1 MRRNILFLLCFIFIM
16 AISLTGCNSSADSG
30 DKPDETTPPVQ
41 QSESAQKEVTLY
53 FANASAEGLVAEKR
67 SVEVKDDADLPAI
80 LVEEL
85 IAGPKDQDLSPTIPP
100 ETQLRSVEVTDK
112 VAAVDF
118 SGEIITKHWGGSA
131 GETMTILSVV
141 DTLTELDS
149 IDKVQF
155 MVDGQKVD
163 SLLGH
168 WDTSMPLERDERIIM
183 E

>member
-1 MRRNILFLLCFIFIM
+1 MKRNFLFLICFIV
-16 AISLTGCNSSADSG
+16 LTAFVWSGCDASADPG
-30 DKPDETTPPVQ
+30 DKPDNTTP
-41 QSESAQKEVTLY
+41 AMQKEVTLY
-53 FANASAEGLVAEKR
+53 FANSSAEGLVAEKR
-67 SVEVKDDADLPAI
+67 TVEVKDDADLPAI

-85 IAGPKDQDLSPTIPP
+85 IAGPKSQDLSPTIPP

-141 DTLTELDS
+141 DTLTELDN

-168 WDTSMPLERDERIIM
+168 WDTSMPLERDERIII